1 LSEFTPKKKRRN
13 THTHNPLTA
22 TQPPAWN
29 SLHATLM
36 FLRSEAIEEGYS
48 VQGACEFAILC
59 AAVAPRVNPNPNIHY
74 PVTLILCPA
83 KSKAGEVTGEI
94 FSPLFLARSRFLAAC
109 YEFIIYYFF
118 ILKIAD

>member
-1 LSEFTPKKKRRN
+1 
-13 THTHNPLTA
+13 
-22 TQPPAWN
+22 
-29 SLHATLM
+29 M

-109 YEFIIYYFF
+109 YEFIFIYFKNCRLIDPF
-118 ILKIAD
+118 TFKP